1 MVKPKIK
8 NMTRVLLKHRYKVQE
23 LVWMKGGL
31 GTVVVFNC
39 DGVNSILGA
48 LSQLGD
54 DKGTEPYPK

>member
-1 MVKPKIK
+1 M
-8 NMTRVLLKHRYKVQE
+8 
-23 LVWMKGGL
+23 
-31 GTVVVFNC
+31 VVFNC